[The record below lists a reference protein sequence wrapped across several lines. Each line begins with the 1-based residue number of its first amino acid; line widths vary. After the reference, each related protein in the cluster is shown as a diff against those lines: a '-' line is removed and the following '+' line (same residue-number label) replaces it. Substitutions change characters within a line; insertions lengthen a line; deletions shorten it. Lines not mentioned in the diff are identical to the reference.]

1 MSAGVEKRE
10 GASAV
15 NARLAAYGPEA
26 HAATQ
31 GYFQGVV
38 VKLERTIAVV
48 RIVTI
53 CWFVIPGFF
62 DPWPTSLHVLRIGL
76 FALALAFSVW
86 TLWTFEQSRSQRWRL
101 YASVF
106 VDALTAAAGAAPA
119 VITAGGSGIYSGFI
133 NNPIGALPV
142 LTILVAGLRLSL
154 PVVAFGVVLGYGQ
167 LIGATAWDFA
177 VNNGEKWLTW
187 RLLLD
192 SALLV
197 AVAALVAFAV
207 AYWAKRLTFEGAL
220 HSVRAV
226 FLGRHLKA
234 HLPARIAELEMEK
247 SQPGVS
253 GSNRMVAVLF
263 CDLRGFTAYAENL
276 PPQQVVAELNAY
288 FECMMEPIAFNGGIV
303 DKFIGDAIMGL
314 FGVPQDGPQDAA
326 NAIRAAVAMNEALA
340 EHNRGRRAAGRPLLA
355 CGVGLHYGPAIVG
368 NIGSATRLQFTAI
381 GDAVNLASRIE
392 ALTKTMGTPILVSDA
407 CRRAAEQA
415 ATDDP
420 LPQLDEVGEVDIR
433 GRSSKVKLFAVVDPP
448 AQGAAGAAAADRDQQ

>member
-1 MSAGVEKRE
+1 MSTGGQEREAAGGLK
-10 GASAV
+10 
-15 NARLAAYGPEA
+15 ARLAAYGPEA

-31 GYFQGVV
+31 EYFQGVV

-62 DPWPTSLHVLRIGL
+62 DPWPASLHLLRIGV
-76 FALALAFSVW
+76 FVLALAFSLW
-86 TLWTFEQSRSQRWRL
+86 TLWTIERGGAQRWRL
-101 YASVF
+101 YASVL

-119 VITAGGSGIYSGFI
+119 VVTAGGSGIYNGFI
-133 NNPIGALPV
+133 NSPIGALPV
-142 LTILVAGLRLSL
+142 LTILTAGLRLAL

-177 VNNGEKWLTW
+177 FNNGHRWLSW

-197 AVAALVAFAV
+197 AVAALVALAV

-226 FLGRHLKA
+226 FLGRHLKV

-247 SQPGVS
+247 SRPGVS
-253 GSNRMVAVLF
+253 GSNQMVAVLF
-263 CDLRGFTAYAENL
+263 SDLRGFTAYAENL

-288 FECMMEPIAFNGGIV
+288 FECMMEPIAANGGIV

-314 FGVPQDGPQDAA
+314 FGVPQDRPDDAA
-326 NAIRAAVAMNEALA
+326 NAIRAAAAMHAALA
-340 EHNRGRRAAGRPLLA
+340 EHNRGRRAAGRAPLVH
-355 CGVGLHYGPAIVG
+355 GIGLHYGPAIVG

-392 ALTKTMGTPILVSDA
+392 ALTKSMRAPILVSDA

-415 ATDDP
+415 AAADA
-420 LPQLDEVGEVDIR
+420 LPRLDEVGEVDIR
-433 GRSSKVKLFAVVDPP
+433 GRSAKVKLFAVADPP
-448 AQGAAGAAAADRDQQ
+448 AAG